1 MSSIR
6 LPSVLDDWTFTRGHL
21 SCTPHWNAVMDGY
34 SGCTYSRRRWFQQ
47 HAFEFFWKYFFYP
60 STSCSISSSII
71 VAMPR
76 LDLIRANFSRW
87 IFLCEG
93 SIEKHRRLDV
103 RGLRVEIMFER
114 REREGGTSVSPHS
127 HGSAVCFQ
135 PTIYALARALIEL
148 CNYGVARL

>member
-1 MSSIR
+1 MVIPDVLIPDDDDFNSMLSNSFGNIFSIH
-6 LPSVLDDWTFTRGHL
+6 PPVQ
-21 SCTPHWNAVMDGY
+21 C
-34 SGCTYSRRRWFQQ
+34 
-47 HAFEFFWKYFFYP
+47 
-60 STSCSISSSII
+60 CSISSSII

-76 LDLIRANFSRW
+76 LDLIHANFSRG

-93 SIEKHRRLDV
+93 SIEKYRRLDV